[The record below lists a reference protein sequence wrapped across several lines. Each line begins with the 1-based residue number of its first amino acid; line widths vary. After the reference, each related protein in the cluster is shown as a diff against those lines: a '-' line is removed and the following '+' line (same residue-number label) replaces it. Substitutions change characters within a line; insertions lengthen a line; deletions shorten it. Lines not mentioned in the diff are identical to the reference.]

1 MCSGSSNQLLLPRMS
16 FGAAANRALQ
26 LTSQLSPTQPFPF
39 VPLLPLPLPPPPPA
53 ESALVVL
60 PSSSIM
66 QFQSQQG
73 EAWSLLHVC
82 SRKHCEYIILPAKLK
97 KIIIKPVNIIA
108 QDFTGGTTE
117 TPGVKPALLKI
128 NPQASNSEKKTKL
141 FQSRH
146 WNKNFTCTSKKPMPS
161 LEDDGPLLLK
171 GAAYPRAAAVV
182 CTWPWI
188 TGSRTERSPN
198 DPPQMGNQW
207 I

>member
-39 VPLLPLPLPPPPPA
+39 VPLRPLPLPPPPPA

-141 FQSRH
+141 FHSVQALEQEFHLHFEKADAVTGRWWPSPAQGSCLPSCCCSCLYVTMNN
-146 WNKNFTCTSKKPMPS
+146 WIKNGKKSK
-161 LEDDGPLLLK
+161 
-171 GAAYPRAAAVV
+171 
-182 CTWPWI
+182 WP
-188 TGSRTERSPN
+188 TTNG
-198 DPPQMGNQW
+198 
-207 I
+207 